1 MTNIDIGDLVVA
13 SSGRWAFVG
22 ENGDEI
28 KYFIW
33 KPGEVGIVV
42 DIEREEEG
50 RVFCIII
57 VRGCQLRFN
66 DQCLTRLSQRI

>member
-13 SSGRWAFVG
+13 PYGRWGYFDK
-22 ENGDEI
+22 NDELQS
-28 KYFIW
+28 FIW
-33 KPGEVGIVV
+33 QPGEIGIVV
-42 DIEREEEG
+42 DIEREGG

-57 VRGCQLRFN
+57 VRGCQLRFI